1 MSSTGFSPRH
11 QRAASPHP
19 GRTTRN
25 KCSNRAIQVTTTI
38 GVGLNKIRVISL
50 KVKTMVEIETVE
62 EVGQEIDKSIETV
75 IGRIV
80 MIITRIKIA
89 EEEMTKQG
97 TNMVKTE
104 KNKITEQLK

>member
-1 MSSTGFSPRH
+1 
-11 QRAASPHP
+11 
-19 GRTTRN
+19 
-25 KCSNRAIQVTTTI
+25 
-38 GVGLNKIRVISL
+38 
-50 KVKTMVEIETVE
+50 MVEIETVE